1 MVCSTQKR
9 RLREDL
15 MAAKAPH
22 EEGSGGVCL
31 ALRRVLSSGDS
42 DRTRDSSV
50 ELCQGRV
57 RMGARKRFFPRVWW
71 AWNRLSRTVGTA
83 LSTGTLLS

>member
-1 MVCSTQKR
+1 
-9 RLREDL
+9 

-31 ALRRVLSSGDS
+31 ALRRVLRSGDS

-57 RMGARKRFFPRVWW
+57 RMGIRKRFLPTGRLGSGTGLSLMEFKKHLDNAVRV
-71 AWNRLSRTVGTA
+71 
-83 LSTGTLLS
+83 